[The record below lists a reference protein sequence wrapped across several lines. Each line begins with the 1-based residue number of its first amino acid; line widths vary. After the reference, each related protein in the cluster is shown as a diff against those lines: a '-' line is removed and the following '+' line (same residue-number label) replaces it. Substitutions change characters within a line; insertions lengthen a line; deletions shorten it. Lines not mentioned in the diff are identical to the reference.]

1 MTEVAERLVAEA
13 IEPTTK
19 EPQPATGTD
28 MQKAPQRRAKRKSKK
43 KMGRKTVPLLGR
55 SNIAPA
61 PAPMTFWDAWVQVKE
76 LRQFTTRTGRPRIGL
91 NGADLE
97 KAQQLIVKY
106 TN

>member
-28 MQKAPQRRAKRKSKK
+28 MQKAPQRRAKRKARKK
-43 KMGRKTVPLLGR
+43 TGRKTVP
-55 SNIAPA
+55 APT
-61 PAPMTFWDAWVQVKE
+61 PAPMTFWDAWVQVKQ

-97 KAQQLIVKY
+97 KAQQLIAKY
-106 TN
+106 T